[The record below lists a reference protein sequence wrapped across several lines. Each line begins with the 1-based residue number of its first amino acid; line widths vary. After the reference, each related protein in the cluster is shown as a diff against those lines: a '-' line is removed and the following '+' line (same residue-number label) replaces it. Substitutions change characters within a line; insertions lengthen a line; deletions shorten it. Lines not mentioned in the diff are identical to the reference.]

1 MTLPL
6 SILDLIPIPN
16 GGGGIEAV
24 QNTLALAQLGEA
36 LGYQRYWLAEHHNFV
51 GLAAVAPEVLIGVIA
66 RETQRIRV
74 GSGGILLP
82 NYAPLKVAETFRTLE
97 ALVPGRIDLG
107 IGRAPN
113 QDKRTALALR
123 GSEAALTAADDIAR
137 LLVELEGFAE
147 VGPSAFPAGHPLY
160 DIIAAP
166 EGVPFPPIWLLGS
179 GQLSGQL
186 AAVRGRG
193 FGAAYHFSPVEATKA
208 IPAYKAA
215 FQPSAYL
222 AHPYAILCVSVI
234 CAESQEA
241 AETLKVTA
249 DLTTLRRQKGERGA
263 PPTPAEADAYAFS
276 PEELEKLRPFA
287 PIYGDPDGVRQ
298 TLTELTTSLGADE
311 LMIVTNISDQAARR
325 RSYELLAETFGL
337 RPERWSGAAVTYHNR
352 SSLCERRPTQG
363 VLNRQLRNV
372 YCYELLL

>member
-16 GGGGIEAV
+16 GGGGLQAV
-24 QNTLALAQLGEA
+24 QNTLELAHLAEA
-36 LGYQRYWLAEHHNFV
+36 LGYHRYWLAEHHNFV

-66 RETQRIRV
+66 RETKRIRV

-97 ALVPGRIDLG
+97 ALSPGRIDLG

-113 QDKRTALALR
+113 QGKRTALALR
-123 GSEAALTAADDIAR
+123 GSEAALTAANDIER

-147 VGPSAFPAGHPLY
+147 VGPSAFPEGHPLR
-160 DIIAAP
+160 DIIASP

-186 AAVRGRG
+186 AAARGLG

-215 FQPSAYL
+215 FQPSAAL
-222 AHPYAILCVSVI
+222 AEPYAILCVSAI
-234 CAESQEA
+234 CAESQDA
-241 AETLKVTA
+241 AEELKIVSDVA
-249 DLTTLRRQKGERGA
+249 TLRRQKGARGA
-263 PPTPAEADAYAFS
+263 PPTLAEARAYHFS
-276 PEELEKLRPFA
+276 AEEVEKLRPFA
-287 PIYGDPDGVRQ
+287 PIYGDPGHVHQ
-298 TLTELTTSLGADE
+298 ALTNLVTSLGADE
-311 LMIVTNISDQAARR
+311 LMIVTNIGDHAARR
-325 RSYELLAETFGL
+325 RSYELIAEAFALPHERGPKRSYSNGQRRRPASSATSVL
-337 RPERWSGAAVTYHNR
+337 RPTPVAVA
-352 SSLCERRPTQG
+352 
-363 VLNRQLRNV
+363 
-372 YCYELLL
+372 